1 MDRILIVKVTSM
13 GDIVHG
19 QPVVAD
25 LHRAFPGVKVD
36 WAADGAFSDI
46 LSWNTGID
54 RVLGAPLRRF
64 KRARSMAD
72 LKAIAASI
80 GELRSVKYDAILDLH
95 GVYKSAIIAFLAR
108 GRLRFGYRNESLGE
122 RGAAFAYNRRY
133 PPREDLLAWEGLRKT
148 VADTFGYTIDSAP
161 DFGLVVPKPATPLA
175 GAVHAPYAMLFHA
188 TSSDEKKWPAAH
200 WHRIGAHLRA
210 LGLTALLPW
219 GSEAERREGEVIAAG
234 IPGAVVLPK
243 LSVTEVAQHIDAAAL
258 VVGTD
263 TGFVHLA
270 SAVGRPTVMIFTA
283 TSVRHFGINVPGR
296 SMSLGDA
303 GRPAEVD
310 EVCSAISAVLPAAG
324 TATPLIPVSH

>member
-19 QPVVAD
+19 QPIVAD
-25 LHRAFPGVKVD
+25 LHRAFPGVQVD
-36 WAADGAFSDI
+36 WAADAAFADI
-46 LSWNTGID
+46 LSWNPGIS
-54 RVLGAPLRRF
+54 RVLCAPLRRF
-64 KRARSMAD
+64 KRARSLND
-72 LKAIAASI
+72 LKSIAASI
-80 GELRSVKYDAILDLH
+80 GELRGVKYDAILDLH

-108 GRLRFGYRNESLGE
+108 GRLTYGYRRESLGE
-122 RGAAFAYNRRY
+122 TGAAFAYNRRY

-148 VADTFGYTIDSAP
+148 VGDTFGYKIDGAP
-161 DFGLVVPKPATPLA
+161 DFGLVVPKPAAPLA
-175 GAVHAPYAMLFHA
+175 GAVHAPYALLFHA

-200 WHRIGAHLRA
+200 WHAVGAQLRER
-210 LGLTALLPW
+210 GLTALLPW
-219 GSEAERREGEVIAAG
+219 GSEAERREGEAIAAG
-234 IPGAVVLPK
+234 IPGAIVLPK
-243 LSVTEVAQHIDAAAL
+243 LTLTEVAQHIDAAAL

-283 TSVRHFGINVPGR
+283 TSVRHFGIDVPGR

-310 EVCSAISAVLPAAG
+310 EVCAAISAVLPDTGAA
-324 TATPLIPVSH
+324 ASLVSGAN

>member
-13 GDIVHG
+13 GDIIHG

-36 WAADGAFSDI
+36 WAADGAFADI
-46 LSWNTGID
+46 LSWNPGID
-54 RVLGAPLRRF
+54 RVLCAPLRRF

-80 GELRSVKYDAILDLH
+80 SELRAVKYDAILDLH

-108 GRLRFGYRNESLGE
+108 GRPRYGYRNENLGE
-122 RGAAFAYNRRY
+122 VGAAFAYTRRY
-133 PPREDLLAWEGLRKT
+133 PPREDLLTWESLRKS
-148 VADTFGYTIDSAP
+148 VGDIFGYTINSPA
-161 DFGLVVPKPATPLA
+161 DFGLVVPKPVVPLA
-175 GAVHAPYAMLFHA
+175 GAAHAPFAMLFHA
-188 TSSDEKKWPAAH
+188 TSKDEKKWPVAH
-200 WHRIGAHLRA
+200 WHRVGAQLRE
-210 LGLTALLPW
+210 LGVTALLPW
-219 GSEAERREGEVIAAG
+219 GSEAERREGEAIAAG

-258 VVGTD
+258 VIGTD

-283 TSVRHFGINVPGR
+283 TLAYRFGVNVPGLAV
-296 SMSLGDA
+296 SLGDS

-310 EVCSAISAVLPAAG
+310 EVCSAISTLLPAAG
-324 TATPLIPVSH
+324 AATPPTPAAR